1 MKKDSFIKATIILII
16 GGFITKILGMIIK
29 IITNRLIGLEGLSL
43 YMLVYPTLS
52 LMMSISQFS
61 LPTSISK
68 LVSEERYNNKNLI
81 FSSILIKFIFSL
93 FLIIILIFSSSFIA
107 NNLLK
112 NSNCYL
118 PILAITIVIPFEAIS
133 NMLRGYLFGKRR
145 MLPHVISHIIE
156 QLVRLILT
164 VLIIPSLVS
173 KNIIYA
179 VTFLVIVN
187 MISEFTSIIVILL
200 FLPKNIIIR
209 KKDIIPTKNS
219 IKSILNI
226 SIPNTSTRILGNIGY
241 FLEPVLL
248 TSALLKCGYSMKYI
262 TLNYGIITGYT
273 MPLLLLPSF
282 FTSAISSS
290 LLPIISKAYINKNI
304 IYIKKK
310 IKEGIGLSL
319 LIGIPITVFLFFF
332 PDFFLKILYQ
342 TTSGTNYLKALAFPF
357 LFYYIELPLSAIL
370 QATNKA
376 KEVMLDN
383 IIGIVLKTILIYL
396 TSLLNIGLYSYVIAY
411 SINTIIVSILH
422 IIHIRK
428 III

>member
-1 MKKDSFIKATIILII
+1 
-16 GGFITKILGMIIK
+16 
-29 IITNRLIGLEGLSL
+29 
-43 YMLVYPTLS
+43 
-52 LMMSISQFS
+52 MS
-61 LPTSISK
+61 
-68 LVSEERYNNKNLI
+68 Y
-81 FSSILIKFIFSL
+81 
-93 FLIIILIFSSSFIA
+93 
-107 NNLLK
+107 
-112 NSNCYL
+112 
-118 PILAITIVIPFEAIS
+118 
-133 NMLRGYLFGKRR
+133 
-145 MLPHVISHIIE
+145 
-156 QLVRLILT
+156 
-164 VLIIPSLVS
+164 
-173 KNIIYA
+173 
-179 VTFLVIVN
+179 
-187 MISEFTSIIVILL
+187 IVILL
-200 FLPKNIIIR
+200 FLPKNVVIR

-241 FLEPVLL
+241 FLEPILL

-342 TTSGTNYLKALAFPF
+342 TTSGTNYLKTLAFPF

-376 KEVMLDN
+376 KEVMFDN
-383 IIGIVLKTILIYL
+383 IIGIVLKTILIDL

-411 SINTIIVSILH
+411 SINTIIVSYNGICRRL
-422 IIHIRK
+422 
-428 III
+428 